1 VNKYFDFQNIK
12 ILNPNV
18 IEKIQIFQ
26 KFIEVD
32 IILFSNIFEK
42 VDEMKI

>member
-18 IEKIQIFQ
+18 IEKN
-26 KFIEVD
+26 
-32 IILFSNIFEK
+32 LTNIPK
-42 VDEMKI
+42 DSSRLI